1 MAAVGCL
8 LLTLQAGREQQ
19 YWADAG
25 TLRHLRRLD
34 ILGLAAGVII
44 DLVHAY
50 FTMRLLTPRVRSFV
64 TVLLQLAQ
72 LAWVVLGQESYM
84 RHRTLANT
92 VQRLRGLAFTL
103 TWMRHSTTKAFM
115 EGLHFERPVQTGT
128 LGTFLTVSVML
139 PM

>member
-1 MAAVGCL
+1 MAAVGWL
-8 LLTLQAGREQQ
+8 LLTLQAGRERQF
-19 YWADAG
+19 WADAG
-25 TLRHLRRLD
+25 TQRQLRRFD
-34 ILGLAAGVII
+34 ILGLAAGIII

-50 FTMRLLTPRVRSFV
+50 FVKRMPIPRVRSFV

-72 LAWVVLGQESYM
+72 LAWVMLGQESYM

-103 TWMRHSTTKAFM
+103 IWLRHSTTKDFM
-115 EGLHFERPVQTGT
+115 EGVHLKRPPQTGT
-128 LGTFLTVSVML
+128 LGTFLSVSVML

>member
-1 MAAVGCL
+1 MAAVNCL
-8 LLTLQAGREQQ
+8 LLTLQAGRERQ

-25 TLRHLRRLD
+25 TQRQLRRFD
-34 ILGLAAGVII
+34 ILGLVAGVIV

-50 FTMRLLTPRVRSFV
+50 FTKRMPMPRVRSFI

-103 TWMRHSTTKAFM
+103 TWLRHSTTKAFV
-115 EGLHFERPVQTGT
+115 EGVHFERQLQTGT
-128 LGTFLTVSVML
+128 LGTFLSVSVML